1 MYSANCY
8 AGRDYSVGYAVS
20 EHPLGPFVNTKVILY
35 WRATMS
41 KFQDQAITASLYRL
55 ITVKCLLF
63 TISIPIPKKVAATVR
78 YALIEWGLTQ
88 TVRFG

>member
-20 EHPLGPFVNTKVILY
+20 EHPLGPFVKYEGNPIL
-35 WRATMS
+35 
-41 KFQDQAITASLYRL
+41 ASNNEQ
-55 ITVKCLLF
+55 
-63 TISIPIPKKVAATVR
+63 ISGPGHHSVTLSPDNSEMFIVYHIHTDPKKVAATVR